1 MFGDIFWLLSFS
13 LKFYLM
19 EYIKEGTEP
28 ELGGLVTEVECTGTR
43 DGVPPPPLGI
53 LIAQNIN
60 KEYLKKKI

>member
-1 MFGDIFWLLSFS
+1 
-13 LKFYLM
+13 M

-43 DGVPPPPLGI
+43 DWVPPPPLGI